1 MGVEIWCISFLDVYT
16 NSAVTL
22 VLLGRYK
29 HHNHFQKLQGNDI
42 VPGDVS
48 QINTELKAYL

>member
-1 MGVEIWCISFLDVYT
+1 MGVEIWCISFPDVYT
-16 NSAVTL
+16 KSAVTL

-29 HHNHFQKLQGNDI
+29 HHFQRLQGNDI